1 MKRYIILAVLLAYFA
16 FTSGA
21 VYEIFKCDATNR
33 IEVPYSIPLSSERT
47 GLGDVFNADDMNCM
61 RWLIS
66 NAGDYDLI
74 GDYNTR
80 LLIAG
85 YLQKTQGFTSISDH
99 SYIFVSSWN
108 TRHQSYVEGSG
119 IGLRIIYA
127 LPDNLGT
134 VVYQSG
140 DARIYK
146 GIAQE

>member
-1 MKRYIILAVLLAYFA
+1 MKQYIILIVMLAYFA

-21 VYEIFKCDATNR
+21 VYEASKSEATNR
-33 IEVPYSIPLSSERT
+33 IDVPYSIPLSAERT
-47 GLGDVFNADDMNCM
+47 GLGDVFNQDDMNCM

-66 NAGDYDLI
+66 NAGDYDLV

-85 YLQKTQGFTSISDH
+85 YLPRVSGFSSISDH

-108 TRHQSYVEGSG
+108 ARHQSYVEGSG
-119 IGLRIIYA
+119 IGLRVTYP

-140 DARIYK
+140 DARIIK
-146 GIAQE
+146 GIAFK